1 MTTDN
6 DQITQQFNSLTGD
19 QVQQFIENYAE
30 RCVDDMDTKCLMQF
44 VYDTIVEN
52 LSIQSSHDV
61 LEQIS
66 GVYDDAVIQE
76 LIGSV
81 TV

>member
-1 MTTDN
+1 MNT
-6 DQITQQFNSLTGD
+6 DQISAKFSTFTSD

-30 RCVDDMDTKCLMQF
+30 QMVDDMDTKCLMQF

-52 LSIQSSHDV
+52 LSIQSPEDI

-66 GVYDDAVIQE
+66 CCYDDETIEELLESVAV
-76 LIGSV
+76 
-81 TV
+81 

>member
-1 MTTDN
+1 MNT
-6 DQITQQFNSLTGD
+6 DQISAKFSTFTSD

-30 RCVDDMDTKCLMQF
+30 QMVDDMDTKCLMQF

-52 LSIQSSHDV
+52 LSIQSPEDI

-66 GVYDDAVIQE
+66 CCYDDETIEE
-76 LIGSV
+76 LLESV

>member
-1 MTTDN
+1 MNT
-6 DQITQQFNSLTGD
+6 DQISAKFSTFTSD

-30 RCVDDMDTKCLMQF
+30 QMVDDMDTKCLMQF

-52 LSIQSSHDV
+52 LSIQSPDDI

-66 GVYDDAVIQE
+66 CCYDDETIEE
-76 LIGSV
+76 LLESV